1 MSQLKV
7 YSKSDILAFTKVRK
21 FETRLGEE
29 VQTVADA
36 GNIAASIEK
45 SPAEYVLVGIP
56 EDLGILAYAGHAR
69 NGHGVTEMAWWA
81 FLRDFLNIQ
90 SNDFLVGSSVL
101 VLGHFDFSDLGRLIE
116 ANASNADEKLDAYR
130 HAVHTIDE
138 AVEPLIRIITSAG
151 KIPIVIGG
159 GHNNAYPLIKG
170 AAKGLHK
177 AGLTN
182 LAQINAVNLDAHPE
196 FSPVE
201 GRHSANGFRYAEE
214 DGYLEKYCVI
224 GVQESHL
231 PQNVWTDILNNPFVD
246 CITYEDIFVLEKR
259 TFAQAV
265 AHATGFTEDS
275 YIGLEIDLDAIAHVP
290 GAGLPPSGLTP
301 LHARQY
307 VTFAAIDSKIAYL
320 HICEGA
326 VCLGNGCSNPSTG
339 RLISYIVSD
348 FLKARE

>member
-1 MSQLKV
+1 MASLKV
-7 YSKSDILAFTKVRK
+7 YSKSDILSYTRVRK

-29 VQTVADA
+29 VLVAADA
-36 GNIAASIEK
+36 SNIAASIEQT
-45 SPAEYVLVGIP
+45 PAEYVLLGIP
-56 EDLGILAYAGHAR
+56 EDIGVRAVD
-69 NGHGVTEMAWWA
+69 GHGGGEAAWIP
-81 FLRDFLNIQ
+81 FLKDFLNIQ
-90 SNDFLVGSSVL
+90 SNDFLVGSNIL
-101 VLGHFDFSDLGRLIE
+101 VLGHLDFSDFVRLIE
-116 ANASNADEKLDAYR
+116 ANATDPEERIMAYR
-130 HAVHTIDE
+130 HAVQTIDE
-138 AVEPLIRIITSAG
+138 AVEPLIRVITAAG

-177 AGLTN
+177 AGLIPLT
-182 LAQINAVNLDAHPE
+182 QINAVNLDAHPE

-214 DGYLEKYCVI
+214 DGYMEKYCAI
-224 GVQESHL
+224 GVHENYI
-231 PQNVWTDILNNPFVD
+231 PQNVWFDILNNPFID

-259 TFAQAV
+259 SFTQAV
-265 AHATGFTEDS
+265 AHATGFTEDN
-275 YIGLEIDLDAIAHVP
+275 YIGLELDLDAIAQVP

-301 LHARQY
+301 LHARQF

-326 VCLGNGCSNPSTG
+326 VCMSGGCSNPSTG

>member
-7 YSKSDILAFTKVRK
+7 YSKSDILALTKVRK

-29 VQTVADA
+29 VLVAADA
-36 GNIAASIEK
+36 GNIQASIEQ
-45 SPAEYVLVGIP
+45 SPAEYVLLGIP
-56 EDLGILAYAGHAR
+56 EDIGVRATE
-69 NGHGVTEMAWWA
+69 GHGGGETAWPY
-81 FLRDFLNIQ
+81 FLKNFLNIQ
-90 SNDFLVGSSVL
+90 SNDFLVGTNVL
-101 VLGHFDFSDLGRLIE
+101 LLGYFDFSDLGRLIE
-116 ANASNADEKLDAYR
+116 ANAIDPEEKIMAYR

-138 AVEPLIRIITSAG
+138 AVEPLIRVITAAG

-177 AGLTN
+177 AGLTA
-182 LAQINAVNLDAHPE
+182 LAQINAVNLDANPE

-201 GRHSANGFRYAEE
+201 GRHSGNPFRYAEE

-224 GVQESHL
+224 GVHENNL
-231 PQNVWTDILNNPFVD
+231 PQNVWLDILNNPFVD

-259 TFAQAV
+259 NFTQAV
-265 AHATGFTEDS
+265 AHATGFTEDN
-275 YIGLEIDLDAIAHVP
+275 YIGLELDLDAIAQVP

-320 HICEGA
+320 HVCEGA
-326 VCLGNGCSNPSTG
+326 VCMGNGCSNPSTG

-348 FLKARE
+348 FIKARE